1 MTRVVV
7 DGACW
12 SNPRGFGRFT
22 RELVSALARRS
33 EGFQYTLV
41 LEAAAPR
48 WPVPAGIDVV
58 EAGLGPTG
66 EAVAAGG
73 ARGLPHLLRMGR
85 AIAARQPELVFFPA
99 SYSWVPAPTRAP
111 QVVTI
116 HDAIPERFP
125 RLIFPRRR
133 NHLLWRA
140 KGWLARATST
150 RVLTVSQAA
159 RDDLVSILGVP
170 PERIDVT
177 SEAADPVFAP
187 RDVDRRAVLSRHGL
201 DPALPAVL
209 YVGGFNAHKNV
220 LALVDAAAAL
230 ETSVS
235 LVLAGDTS
243 GGGFYD
249 NLPAIRERLARHPEL
264 ERRVAFP
271 GWLAD
276 DDLVDLY
283 NAAVCLVLPSLAE
296 GFGLPVAEAM
306 ACGCPVVCS
315 DRTSLPEVAGGAA
328 LLVDPESPTE
338 IGAALGRVLAEPDL
352 RESLRDRG
360 LTRAAALTWDAAAAG
375 AEACFRRALA

>member
-22 RELVSALARRS
+22 RELVGGLARRN
-33 EGFQYTLV
+33 EGFRYTLV
-41 LEAAAPR
+41 LEASAPR
-48 WPVPAGIDVV
+48 WPVPEEIDVV
-58 EAGLGPTG
+58 EAELGPTG

-73 ARGLPHLLRMGR
+73 ARGLSHLLRMGR
-85 AIAARQPELVFFPA
+85 AIAAQQPDLVFFPA
-99 SYSWVPAPTRAP
+99 SYSWVPVLTRAP

-125 RLIFPRRR
+125 KLVFPRRR
-133 NHLLWRA
+133 NHVLWRV
-140 KGWLARATST
+140 KGRLARATST
-150 RVLTVSQAA
+150 RVLTVSRAA
-159 RDDLVSILGVP
+159 RDDLVSVLGVP
-170 PERIDVT
+170 PDRIDVT
-177 SEAADPVFAP
+177 SEAADPLFTP
-187 RDVDRRAVLSRHGL
+187 RDVDRRGALARYGL
-201 DPALPAVL
+201 DPDLPAVL

-230 ETSVS
+230 ETPVS

-243 GGGFYD
+243 GRGFYD
-249 NLPAIRERLARHPEL
+249 NLSSIRERLAGHPEL

-283 NAAVCLVLPSLAE
+283 NVASCLVLPSLAE

-306 ACGCPVVCS
+306 ACGCPVICS

-328 LLVDPESPTE
+328 LLVNPESPSA
-338 IGAALGRVLAEPDL
+338 IGAALQRVLADPGL
-352 RESLRDRG
+352 RESMRARG
-360 LTRAAALTWDAAAAG
+360 LSRASELTWDAAAAG

>member
-22 RELVSALARRS
+22 RELVGALARRDA
-33 EGFQYTLV
+33 GFRYTLV
-41 LEAAAPR
+41 LEDDDPR
-48 WPVPAGIDVV
+48 WPAPQGVEVV
-58 EAGLGPTG
+58 RAGLGPTG

-73 ARGLPHLLRMGR
+73 ARGLSHLLRMGR
-85 AIAARQPELVFFPA
+85 ALGAQAPQLVFFPA
-99 SYSWVPAPTRAP
+99 SYSWVPVATRAP

-125 RLIFPRRR
+125 RLVFPRRR
-133 NHLLWRA
+133 NQLLWRL
-140 KGWLARATST
+140 KGRLARASAT
-150 RVLTVSQAA
+150 RVLTVSHAA
-159 RDDLVSILGVP
+159 REDLISILGVP
-170 PERIDVT
+170 GDRVDVT

-187 RDVDRRAVLSRHGL
+187 RDVDRGAVLSRHGL
-201 DPALPAVL
+201 EPDLPAIL

-230 ETSVS
+230 EAPAS

-243 GGGFYD
+243 GRGFYD
-249 NLPAIRERLARHPEL
+249 NLPAIRDRLARHPDL

-283 NAAVCLVLPSLAE
+283 NAATCLVLPSLAE

-328 LLVDPESPTE
+328 LLVDPESPSA
-338 IGAALGRVLAEPDL
+338 IADAIQRIVREPDL
-352 RESLRDRG
+352 RESLRRLG
-360 LTRAAALTWDAAAAG
+360 LTRSSELTWDAAAAG